1 MLFSDLIAIS
11 NDRERLPF
19 TQDFTIKEIMDIA
32 QKIEKLKKEKNAVI
46 LAHNYQR
53 PEVQDIADFVGDSL
67 GLSIE
72 AARTNAE
79 IIVFCGVHFMAE
91 TAKILSPQKTVLLP
105 EENAGCPMADMI
117 DADGLKSLQAQH
129 PDAVTMCYVN
139 TSAAVKAL
147 CDYCCTSANALKMA
161 QHILL
166 KNKEI
171 IFVPDQYLAQNVAA
185 QAKHDFI
192 TWKGYCPIHAGISP
206 ENILQAKKLHPQA
219 KVIAHPECK
228 HEITDLADR
237 VTSTEGMSRYI
248 KSSSEREF
256 VIVTEAG
263 IIHRLKKE
271 NPDKIFYPASPNA
284 VCADMKK
291 INLEKIL
298 HALENLFYEITL
310 PPDIMEKARLSIDRM
325 LQTI

>member
-1 MLFSDLIAIS
+1 
-11 NDRERLPF
+11 
-19 TQDFTIKEIMDIA
+19 MDIA
-32 QKIEKLKKEKNAVI
+32 KKIEKIKKEKNAVI
-46 LAHNYQR
+46 LAHNYQL

-105 EENAGCPMADMI
+105 EKNAGCPMADMI
-117 DADGLKSLQAQH
+117 DPEKLKSLQTAH
-129 PDAVTMCYVN
+129 PGALTMCYVN

-161 QHILL
+161 QHIRL
-166 KNKEI
+166 KNKKI
-171 IFVPDQYLAQNVAA
+171 IFVPDQYLAQNVAS
-185 QAKHDFI
+185 QVKHDFI
-192 TWKGYCPIHAGISP
+192 TWEGFCPIHAEILP
-206 ENILQAKKLHPQA
+206 ENIMQKKRLHPQA

-228 HEITDLADR
+228 PAITDLADI
-237 VTSTEGMSRYI
+237 VTSTEGMSKYI
-248 KSSSEREF
+248 KGSAEREF
-256 VIVTEAG
+256 IIGTEVG

-271 NPDKIFYPASPNA
+271 NPDKIFYPASAKA

-291 INLEKIL
+291 IDLEKVL
-298 HALENLFYEITL
+298 RSLESMSYEITL

-325 LQTI
+325 LQTL